1 LQRQDIM
8 LYKFGVKI
16 NKMSLKSKFTMIW
29 RIIVCTLLMVS
40 FGCNSVQAGI
50 TVSKSNGITLTGA
63 DGITL
68 TGADGITLTGADS
81 FLNYQANGITL
92 TGADG
97 ITLTGAD
104 GITLTG
110 ADSSTYTGTNGIT
123 LTGADG
129 ITLTGADGITL
140 TGADGITLTGADG
153 VMRTADSVVVRKPN
167 GITLTGADG
176 ITLTGADGY
185 QRVGENGITLTG
197 ADGITLT
204 GADGITLTGAD
215 GITLTGAD
223 GRISNFTSPSG
234 ITLTGA
240 DGITLTGADGI
251 TLTGADGITLTGADQ
266 VQKQTSGLQ
275 SLDPELA
282 LRLNQSTDDSNINAV
297 IVFHQYPTDA
307 DFARLQQ
314 IGILGG
320 TRFRRLPIAVVST
333 TRDQLI
339 AVSRFPQVRSIYRN
353 RTLNFNADP
362 YFDQT
367 GLNRVAVDRDLQT
380 HNQGTPVSG
389 RNVTVAVLDTGVN
402 SQHGDLL
409 GKVVQNVRLTDTQ
422 SAGVG
427 FVYPAPVENLQNT
440 DPVSGHGTFVAGV
453 IAASGAASGGKY
465 NGVAPGARILGLSAG
480 DANLTFVLS
489 GFDYLLERGANYNVR
504 VVNCSF
510 SADTIFDFN
519 DPVNVATKMLTE
531 NGINVVFSAGNTGA
545 GNATLNPYAAAPW
558 VVSVGATDD
567 RGRIA
572 NFSSRGI
579 FGNSQFSPSLV
590 APGVNVVSLRG
601 STSQTGILGVVA
613 GADSSRLNPGE
624 IPYYTTASGT
634 SFSAPQ
640 VAGTIALMLEAN
652 PLLNAAQIKDI
663 LQRTATPLPPYF
675 RHEVGAGMLNVHA
688 AVLESAFP
696 ARKMGLFRATLDQG
710 QVRFLNDTPRYFNGT
725 AVPGMVSQ
733 TSVSFPADAVQAT
746 VHLAWGNLFSLND
759 LALSVRDASGVLR
772 GQSNYLNLPVITGR
786 REKVTL
792 NAPPAGTWQADVQH
806 TGGIG
811 TNQNFVGA
819 VETTRVEFA
828 PLVDVQGLS
837 AGMQSAIKDNLRSF
851 VMLPEKKHFR
861 PSREVSRGELAT
873 TLVRGGRVP
882 QYVAA
887 SPLFTDVTD
896 LTTRNAVESVYKFP
910 GGQLFFD
917 VTNGGSFRPN
927 AAATKLVAA
936 VALIKAANLQSLATS
951 TPLTVFDATQIPSE
965 LRGYVAVAL
974 QKGLL
979 SADSGNFNPNHPL
992 TRAELAQSMVRL
1004 NKLATE

>member
-1 LQRQDIM
+1 
-8 LYKFGVKI
+8 
-16 NKMSLKSKFTMIW
+16 MIS
-29 RIIVCTLLMVS
+29 RIILSSLLLIAFAV
-40 FGCNSVQAGI
+40 NSVQAGI
-50 TVSKSNGITLTGA
+50 LVSKSNGITLTGA

-153 VMRTADSVVVRKPN
+153 VTRQANSVIVRRPN
-167 GITLTGADG
+167 GITLTGVDG

-185 QRVGENGITLTG
+185 RQVS

-215 GITLTGAD
+215 GAV
-223 GRISNFTSPSG
+223 SNLISPSG

-251 TLTGADGITLTGADQ
+251 TLTGADGITLTGADGITLTGAD
-266 VQKQTSGLQ
+266 QKYTSGLQ
-275 SLDPELA
+275 SIDPELA
-282 LRLNQSTDDSNINAV
+282 LWLNQSTDDSNINAV

-314 IGILGG
+314 IGISGG
-320 TRFRRLPIAVVST
+320 TRFRRLPIAVVT
-333 TRDQLI
+333 MTRNQLI
-339 AVSRFPQVRSIYRN
+339 AVSRLPQVRSIYGN
-353 RTLNFNADP
+353 RTLNFNSDP
-362 YFDQT
+362 YLNQT
-367 GLNRVAVDRDLQT
+367 GLSRVTADRDLQT
-380 HNQGTPVSG
+380 HNQGAPISG

-402 SQHGDLL
+402 SQHGDLA
-409 GKVVQNVRLTDTQ
+409 GRVVQNVRLADAQ
-422 SAGVG
+422 SAAVG
-427 FVYPAPVENLQNT
+427 FVYPVPVENLPNT
-440 DPVSGHGTFVAGV
+440 DPISGHGTFVAGV
-453 IAASGAASGGKY
+453 IAASGAASGGRY

-489 GFDYLLERGANYNVR
+489 GFDYLLDRGANYNVR
-504 VVNCSF
+504 VANCSF

-519 DPVNVATKMLTE
+519 DPVNVATKMLTQ
-531 NGINVVFSAGNTGA
+531 NGINVVFSAGNSGA

-558 VVSVGATDD
+558 VVSVGATDE
-567 RGRIA
+567 RGRVA
-572 NFSSRGI
+572 SFSSRGA

-590 APGVNVVSLRG
+590 APGVNVVGLRG

-613 GADSSRLNPGE
+613 GADSSRLSVGE

-652 PLLNAAQIKDI
+652 PSLSAAQIKDI

-675 RHEVGAGMLNVHA
+675 RHEAGAGMLNVHA

-696 ARKMGLFRATLDQG
+696 ARRMGLFRATLDQG
-710 QVRFLNDTPRYFNGT
+710 QVTFLNDTPRYFNGT
-725 AVPGMVSQ
+725 AVPGAVSQ
-733 TSVSFPADAVQAT
+733 ASVSFPADTVQAT
-746 VHLAWGNLFSLND
+746 VHLAWGNLLSLND
-759 LALSVRDASGVLR
+759 LALSVRDASGVVR
-772 GQSNYLNLPVITGR
+772 GESNYLNLPVITGR
-786 REKVTL
+786 REKVTI
-792 NAPPAGTWQADVQH
+792 NAPSAGTWQTGVQH

-828 PLVDVQGLS
+828 PLNDLKGLS
-837 AGMQSAIKDNLRSF
+837 AETQSAIKDSLRSF
-851 VMLPEKKHFR
+851 IMLPEKKHFR
-861 PSREVSRGELAT
+861 PSWEVSRSEFAA

-887 SPLFTDVTD
+887 SPLFNDVTD
-896 LTTRNAVESVYKFP
+896 LTTRNTVESVYKFP

-917 VTNGGSFRPN
+917 VTNGGAFRPN
-927 AAATKLVAA
+927 SSVTKLVAA
-936 VALIKAANLQSLATS
+936 VALVKAANLQSLAAS
-951 TPLTVFDATQIPSE
+951 TPLTAFDAAQIPAE

-974 QKGLL
+974 RKGLL
-979 SADSGNFNPNHPL
+979 CAEGGNFNPNRSL
-992 TRAELAQSMVRL
+992 TRAELAQAMVRI
-1004 NKLATE
+1004 NKLAVE

>member
-1 LQRQDIM
+1 
-8 LYKFGVKI
+8 
-16 NKMSLKSKFTMIW
+16 MIW
-29 RIIVCTLLMVS
+29 RTIVCAFLIIV
-40 FGCNSVQAGI
+40 FGLNGIQAGI
-50 TVSKSNGITLTGA
+50 LVSKSNGITLTGA

-153 VMRTADSVVVRKPN
+153 VTRQANSVIVRQPN

-176 ITLTGADGY
+176 ITLTGADSY
-185 QRVGENGITLTG
+185 RRVAEDGITLTGADGITLARAAGITLTGADGITLTGADGTISNLISPNGITLTG

-204 GADGITLTGAD
+204 GADGITLTGAK
-215 GITLTGAD
+215 
-223 GRISNFTSPSG
+223 
-234 ITLTGA
+234 
-240 DGITLTGADGI
+240 
-251 TLTGADGITLTGADQ
+251 GITLTGADQ

-275 SLDPELA
+275 SIDPELA
-282 LRLNQSTDDSNINAV
+282 LRLNQATDDSNINAV

-307 DFARLQQ
+307 DFAQLQQ

-320 TRFRRLPIAVVST
+320 TRFRRLPIAAVTT
-333 TRDQLI
+333 TRDRLI
-339 AVSRFPQVRSIYRN
+339 AVSRLPQVRSIYGN

-362 YFDQT
+362 YFNQT
-367 GLNRVAVDRDLQT
+367 GVNRIAVDRDLQT
-380 HNQGTPVSG
+380 HNQGMPVSG

-402 SQHGDLL
+402 SQHSDLA
-409 GKVVQNVRLTDTQ
+409 GRVAQNVRLGDTQ
-422 SAGVG
+422 SAGIG
-427 FVYPAPVENLQNT
+427 FVYPAPIENIPNT

-453 IAASGAASGGKY
+453 IAASGVASGGKY

-480 DANLTFVLS
+480 DANLAFVLS
-489 GFDYLLERGANYNVR
+489 GFDYLLDHGANYNVR

-531 NGINVVFSAGNTGA
+531 KGINVVFSAGNTGA

-558 VVSVGATDD
+558 VVSVGATDEK
-567 RGRIA
+567 GRIA
-572 NFSSRGI
+572 GFSSRGI

-590 APGVNVVSLRG
+590 APGVNVISLRG
-601 STSQTGILGVVA
+601 SSSQTGILGVAA
-613 GADSSRLNPGE
+613 GADSSRLSPGE

-652 PLLNAAQIKDI
+652 PALNAAQIKDI

-696 ARKMGLFRATLDQG
+696 ARRMGLFRATLDQG
-710 QVRFLNDTPRYFNGT
+710 QVRFLNDSPKYFSGT
-725 AVPGMVSQ
+725 AFPGVVSQ
-733 TSVSFPADAVQAT
+733 TGVTVPADTVQAT
-746 VHLAWGNLFSLND
+746 VHLAWGSLFSLND
-759 LALSVRDASGVLR
+759 LALSVRDGNGVLR
-772 GQSNYLNLPVITGR
+772 GESNYLNLPVITGR

-792 NAPPAGTWQADVQH
+792 NAPSAGTWQAAVQH

-828 PLVDVQGLS
+828 PLIDVQTLS
-837 AGMQSAIKDNLRSF
+837 VEAQSAIKDSLRSF
-851 VMLPEKKHFR
+851 VMLPEKKFFR
-861 PSREVSRGELAT
+861 PSWEVSRGELAA

-887 SPLFTDVTD
+887 SPLFSDVTD
-896 LTTRNAVESVYKFP
+896 LTTRGAVESVYKFP

-917 VTNGGSFRPN
+917 VTNGGVFRPGTG
-927 AAATKLVAA
+927 ATKLVAA
-936 VALIKAANLQSLATS
+936 VALIKAANLQSLAVS
-951 TPLTVFDATQIPSE
+951 TPLTVLDAAQIPSE

-979 SADSGNFNPNHPL
+979 SADGRNFNPNRSL
-992 TRAELAQSMVRL
+992 TRAELAQAMVCLDRL
-1004 NKLATE
+1004 AIE

>member
-1 LQRQDIM
+1 
-8 LYKFGVKI
+8 
-16 NKMSLKSKFTMIW
+16 MSW
-29 RIIVCTLLMVS
+29 RTIVCVLLLIVLG
-40 FGCNSVQAGI
+40 FNTVQAGI
-50 TVSKSNGITLTGA
+50 FVSKSNGITLTGA

-153 VMRTADSVVVRKPN
+153 TTRQANSIVVRRPN
-167 GITLTGADG
+167 GITLTGVDG

-185 QRVGENGITLTG
+185 RRVGEDGITLTG

-223 GRISNFTSPSG
+223 GSVSNLVKPSG

-251 TLTGADGITLTGADQ
+251 TLTGADGITLTGADGITLTGADQ
-266 VQKQTSGLQ
+266 AQKQTSGLQ
-275 SLDPELA
+275 SIDPELA
-282 LRLNQSTDDSNINAV
+282 LRLNKATDDSNINAI

-307 DFARLQQ
+307 DFTQLQK
-314 IGILGG
+314 IGISGG
-320 TRFRRLPIAVVST
+320 TRFRRLPIAAITT
-333 TRDQLI
+333 TRDQII
-339 AVSRFPQVRSIYRN
+339 AVSKLPQVRSIYGN

-362 YFDQT
+362 YLNQT
-367 GLNRVAVDRDLQT
+367 GLNRVPTDRDLQT
-380 HNQGTPVSG
+380 HNQGMPVSG

-402 SQHGDLL
+402 SQHGDLA
-409 GKVVQNVRLTDTQ
+409 GRVVQNVRLADTQ
-422 SAGVG
+422 SAGIG
-427 FVYPAPVENLQNT
+427 FVYPAPIENLPNT
-440 DPVSGHGTFVAGV
+440 DPASGHGTFVAGV

-510 SADTIFDFN
+510 SADTVFDIN
-519 DPVNVATKMLTE
+519 DPVNVATKMLAE
-531 NGINVVFSAGNTGA
+531 KGVNVVFSAGNTGA

-558 VVSVGATDD
+558 VVSVGATGDK
-567 RGRIA
+567 GRIA
-572 NFSSRGI
+572 NFSSRGV

-601 STSQTGILGVVA
+601 STSQTGVMGVVA

-624 IPYYTTASGT
+624 VPFYTTASGT

-652 PLLNAAQIKDI
+652 PSLNAAQVKDI

-696 ARKMGLFRATLDQG
+696 ARRMGLFRATLDQG
-710 QVRFLNDTPRYFNGT
+710 QVRFLNDAPRYFSGT
-725 AVPGMVSQ
+725 AVPGGISQ
-733 TSVSFPADAVQAT
+733 TGVNFSVDTVQAT
-746 VHLAWGNLFSLND
+746 VHLAWGNLLSFND
-759 LALSVRDASGVLR
+759 LALSVRDGNGVLR
-772 GQSNYLNLPVITGR
+772 GESNYLNLPVITGR
-786 REKVTL
+786 REKVTID
-792 NAPPAGTWQADVQH
+792 APPAGTWQAAVHH

-819 VETTRVEFA
+819 VETARVEFA
-828 PLVDVQGLS
+828 PLNDLQNLP
-837 AGMQSAIKDNLRSF
+837 AETQSAIKDSLRSF

-861 PSREVSRGELAT
+861 PFWEVSRSEFAA

-887 SPLFTDVTD
+887 SPIFTDVAD

-917 VTNGGSFRPN
+917 VTNGGAFRPN
-927 AAATKLVAA
+927 AVTSKLVAA
-936 VALIKAANLQSLATS
+936 VALVKAANLQSLAAS
-951 TPLTVFDATQIPSE
+951 TPLTSFDAAQIPAE

-974 QKGLL
+974 RKGLL
-979 SADSGNFNPNHPL
+979 VADGGNFNPNRAL
-992 TRAELAQSMVRL
+992 TRAELAQAMVCV
-1004 NKLATE
+1004 NKLAIE

>member
-1 LQRQDIM
+1 
-8 LYKFGVKI
+8 
-16 NKMSLKSKFTMIW
+16 MIW
-29 RIIVCTLLMVS
+29 RIILSSLLLIA
-40 FGCNSVQAGI
+40 FGVNSVQAGI
-50 TVSKSNGITLTGA
+50 LVSKSNGITLTGA

-68 TGADGITLTGADS
+68 TGADGITLTRADS

-153 VMRTADSVVVRKPN
+153 VTRQANSVVVRQPN

-185 QRVGENGITLTG
+185 RKVSEDGITLTG

-223 GRISNFTSPSG
+223 GVISNLTSPSG

-251 TLTGADGITLTGADQ
+251 TLTGADGITLTGADGITLTGADQ
-266 VQKQTSGLQ
+266 AQARTIGLQ
-275 SLDPELA
+275 SVDPELA
-282 LRLNQSTDDSNINAV
+282 LRLNQATDDSNINSV

-307 DFARLQQ
+307 DFVRLQQ

-320 TRFRRLPIAVVST
+320 TRFRRLPLVAVSA

-339 AVSRFPQVRSIYRN
+339 AVSRLPQVRSIYGN
-353 RTLNFNADP
+353 RTLTFNADP
-362 YFDQT
+362 YLNQT

-389 RNVTVAVLDTGVN
+389 RGVTVAVLDTGVN
-402 SQHGDLL
+402 SHHGDLA
-409 GKVVQNVRLTDTQ
+409 GRVVQNVRLADTQ
-422 SAGVG
+422 SAAVG
-427 FVYPAPVENLQNT
+427 FVYPAPVENLPNT
-440 DPVSGHGTFVAGV
+440 DPISGHGTFVAGV
-453 IAASGAASGGKY
+453 IAASGVASGGKY

-480 DANLTFVLS
+480 DANLSFVLS
-489 GFDYLLERGANYNVR
+489 GFDYLLDRGANYNVR

-519 DPVNVATKMLTE
+519 DPVNIATKMLTQS
-531 NGINVVFSAGNTGA
+531 GINVVFSAGNSGA

-558 VVSVGATDD
+558 VVSVGATDE
-567 RGRIA
+567 RSRVAG
-572 NFSSRGI
+572 FSSRGI

-590 APGVNVVSLRG
+590 APGVNVVGLRG

-613 GADSSRLNPGE
+613 GADSSRLSPGE
-624 IPYYTTASGT
+624 IPFYTTASGT

-652 PLLNAAQIKDI
+652 PSLSASQIKDI

-696 ARKMGLFRATLDQG
+696 ARRMGLFRATLDQG
-710 QVRFLNDTPRYFNGT
+710 QVRFLNDTPRYFSGT
-725 AVPGMVSQ
+725 AVPGTVSQ
-733 TSVSFPADAVQAT
+733 TSVSFPADTVQAT
-746 VHLAWGNLFSLND
+746 VHLAWGNLLSLND
-759 LALSVRDASGVLR
+759 LALSVRDGSGVLR
-772 GQSNYLNLPVITGR
+772 GESNYLNLPVITGR
-786 REKVTL
+786 REKVTI
-792 NAPPAGTWQADVQH
+792 NAPSAGTWQTGVQH

-811 TNQNFVGA
+811 TNQSFVGA

-828 PLVDVQGLS
+828 PLADLKGLS
-837 AGMQSAIKDNLRSF
+837 AETQSAIKDSLRSF
-851 VMLPEKKHFR
+851 VMLSEKKHFR
-861 PSREVSRGELAT
+861 PSWEVSRSEFAA

-887 SPLFTDVTD
+887 SPFFTDVTD
-896 LTTRNAVESVYKFP
+896 LTTRNVVESVYKFP

-917 VTNGGSFRPN
+917 VTKGGAFRPN
-927 AAATKLVAA
+927 GSATKLVAA
-936 VALIKAANLQSLATS
+936 VALVKAANLQSLAAS
-951 TPLTVFDATQIPSE
+951 TPLTAFDASQIPIE
-965 LRGYVAVAL
+965 LRGFVAVAL
-974 QKGLL
+974 RKGLL
-979 SADSGNFNPNHPL
+979 SAEGGNFNPNRSL
-992 TRAELAQSMVRL
+992 TRAELAQAMARI
-1004 NKLATE
+1004 NKLAVE

>member
-1 LQRQDIM
+1 
-8 LYKFGVKI
+8 
-16 NKMSLKSKFTMIW
+16 MIY
-29 RIIVCTLLMVS
+29 RTIVCTLLIIA
-40 FGCNSVQAGI
+40 FGFNSVQAGI
-50 TVSKSNGITLTGA
+50 LVSKSNGITLTGA

-140 TGADGITLTGADG
+140 TGADGVT
-153 VMRTADSVVVRKPN
+153 RRADSVIVRQPN

-185 QRVGENGITLTG
+185 KRVAENGITLTG

-223 GRISNFTSPSG
+223 GAISNLTKPTG

-251 TLTGADGITLTGADQ
+251 TLTGARGITLTGADQ

-275 SLDPELA
+275 SIDPELA
-282 LRLNQSTDDSNINAV
+282 LRLNQSTDDSNINAI

-314 IGILGG
+314 IGISGG
-320 TRFRRLPIAVVST
+320 TKFRRLPLIAVST
-333 TRDQLI
+333 TRDKLI
-339 AVSRFPQVRSIYRN
+339 AVSTLPQVRSIYGN

-362 YFDQT
+362 YFNQT
-367 GLNRVAVDRDLQT
+367 GLNRAVVDRDLQT
-380 HNQGTPVSG
+380 HNQGAPISG
-389 RNVTVAVLDTGVN
+389 RSVTVAVLDTGVN
-402 SQHGDLL
+402 AQHGDLA
-409 GKVVQNVRLTDTQ
+409 GRVVQNVRLADTQ
-422 SAGVG
+422 SAGAS

-465 NGVAPGARILGLSAG
+465 NGVAPGAGILGLSAG

-489 GFDYLLERGANYNVR
+489 GFDYLLEHAANYNVR
-504 VVNCSF
+504 VINCSF
-510 SADTIFDFN
+510 SAETIFDFN

-531 NGINVVFSAGNTGA
+531 SGISVVFSAGNTGA

-558 VVSVGATDD
+558 VVGVGATDE

-572 NFSSRGI
+572 GFSSRGV
-579 FGNSQFSPSLV
+579 FGHSQFSPSLV
-590 APGVNVVSLRG
+590 APGVNVIGLRG
-601 STSQTGILGVVA
+601 STSQTGIMGAAGV
-613 GADSSRLNPGE
+613 DSSRLSPGE
-624 IPYYTTASGT
+624 VPFYTTASGT

-640 VAGTIALMLEAN
+640 VAGAIALMLEAN
-652 PLLNAAQIKDI
+652 PSLNTAQVKDI

-688 AVLESAFP
+688 AVLEAAFP

-710 QVRFLNDTPRYFNGT
+710 QVKFIGDAPKYFSGT
-725 AVPGMVSQ
+725 AVPGAASQ
-733 TSVSFPADAVQAT
+733 IGVSFPADAVQAT
-746 VHLAWGNLFSLND
+746 IHLAWGNLLSFND
-759 LALSVRDASGVLR
+759 LALSVRDASGNLR
-772 GQSNYLNLPVITGR
+772 GESNYLNLPIITGR
-786 REKVTL
+786 REKVTID
-792 NAPPAGTWQADVQH
+792 APNAGTWQAAVQH

-811 TNQNFVGA
+811 TNQNYVGA
-819 VETTRVEFA
+819 VETTRVEYA
-828 PLVDVQGLS
+828 PLNDVQNLS
-837 AGMQSAIKDNLRSF
+837 TETQSAIKNSLRSF
-851 VMLPEKKHFR
+851 VMLPERRNFR
-861 PSREVSRGELAT
+861 PSWEVSRAELAM
-873 TLVRGGRVP
+873 TLLRGGRVP

-887 SPLFTDVTD
+887 SPIFTDVAD

-917 VTNGGSFRPN
+917 AAGGGAFRPA

-936 VALIKAANLQSLATS
+936 VALVKAANLELLAAS
-951 TPLTVFDATQIPSE
+951 TPLTAFDAAQIPSE

-974 QKGLL
+974 LKGLL
-979 SADSGNFNPNHPL
+979 TADGGNFNPGRSL
-992 TRAELAQSMVRL
+992 TRAELAHAMVRI
-1004 NKLATE
+1004 NKSAIE